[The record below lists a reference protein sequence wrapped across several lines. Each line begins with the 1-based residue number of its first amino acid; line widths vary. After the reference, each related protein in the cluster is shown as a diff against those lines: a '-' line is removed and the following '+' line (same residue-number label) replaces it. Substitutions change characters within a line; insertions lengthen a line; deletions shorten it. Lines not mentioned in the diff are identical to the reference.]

1 MTTHVA
7 SAAIR
12 PAAVL
17 PREAAAVARRT
28 LDERDV
34 SRGGVWNA
42 TGGVWQRYDR
52 PWTGA
57 AGSRGGAELLGS
69 IGVIH
74 DQPGNGDIA
83 LYKVTLTAAGR
94 QLHFT
99 EEALANE
106 VLGYAGLSLAT
117 CSRSEI
123 DDAAEPVTA
132 LPRQRTLS
140 EILNTDVGKILQT
153 DVGKF
158 LNADVGKIL
167 NSDVRV
173 LLRRR
178 SPGDEQAES
187 A

>member
-1 MTTHVA
+1 
-7 SAAIR
+7 
-12 PAAVL
+12 
-17 PREAAAVARRT
+17 
-28 LDERDV
+28 
-34 SRGGVWNA
+34 
-42 TGGVWQRYDR
+42 VWQRYDR

-57 AGSRGGAELLGS
+57 AGSRGGAELIGS

-74 DQPGNGDIA
+74 DQPGLGDIA
-83 LYKVTLTAAGR
+83 LYKVTLTAVGR

-117 CSRSEI
+117 CVRADI
-123 DDAAEPVTA
+123 DDAAQPIA
-132 LPRQRTLS
+132 AMPRQRTLT

-153 DVGKF
+153 DVGRF

-167 NSDVRV
+167 SSDVRV
-173 LLRRR
+173 LIGRRR
-178 SPGDEQAES
+178 PAEG